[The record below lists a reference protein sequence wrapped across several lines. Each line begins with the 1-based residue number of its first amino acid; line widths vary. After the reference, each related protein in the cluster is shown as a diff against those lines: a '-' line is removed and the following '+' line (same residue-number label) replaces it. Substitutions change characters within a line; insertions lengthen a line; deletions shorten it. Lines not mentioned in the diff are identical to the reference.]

1 VSALRGNGKQMS
13 KSLSK
18 SLRDR
23 LTTLIGGF
31 AVKKPCAAIAREEPR
46 VGAAPVEAVA
56 RVLGYTEK
64 ELLLAADVL
73 NRFAWQY
80 PAEPPRKNA
89 NSTETETIDSLSS
102 RNPAA

>member
-1 VSALRGNGKQMS
+1 MS

-18 SLRDR
+18 SLKDR

-31 AVKKPCAAIAREEPR
+31 AVKKPCAARVREEPR
-46 VGAAPVEAVA
+46 VGAAQVEAVA
-56 RVLGYTEK
+56 RALGYTEK

-73 NRFAWQY
+73 NRFAWRY
-80 PAEPPRKNA
+80 TADASRENA
-89 NSTETETIDSLSS
+89 NSTETEAIDSLSS

>member
-1 VSALRGNGKQMS
+1 MS

-18 SLRDR
+18 SLKDR

-31 AVKKPCAAIAREEPR
+31 AVKKPRAAIVREEPR

-56 RVLGYTEK
+56 RALGYTEK

-73 NRFAWQY
+73 NRFAWRR
-80 PAEPPRKNA
+80 PAESSRRDT
-89 NSTETETIDSLSS
+89 NSTEAG
-102 RNPAA
+102 RNRAA